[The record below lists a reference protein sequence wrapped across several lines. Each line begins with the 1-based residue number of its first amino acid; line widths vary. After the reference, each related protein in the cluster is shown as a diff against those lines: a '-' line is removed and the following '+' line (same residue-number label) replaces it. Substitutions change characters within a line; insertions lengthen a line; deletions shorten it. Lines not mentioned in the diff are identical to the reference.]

1 MNIKVY
7 VEAEVRFTED
17 IQKVKNAINNVFSGA
32 ISTIYQDNGKRFIKG
47 EGDRKSLYKFQVLL
61 KKDQIRVAARKHLI
75 SRLVGN
81 RIIFYLNKQVAFVEH
96 ISFCESEQESPLG
109 PIKFEIHT
117 TDPLKVVDWLTYTNS

>member
-17 IQKVKNAINNVFSGA
+17 IQKVKNALNNVFGGA
-32 ISTIYQDNGKRFIKG
+32 ISTICQDNGKRFIKG

-75 SRLVGN
+75 SRLVEN
-81 RIIFYLNKQVAFVEH
+81 KIIFYLNKQVAFVDH
-96 ISFCESEQESPLG
+96 ISFCESVQESPLG

-117 TDPLKVVDWLTYTNS
+117 NDPLKVIDWLTYTDS